1 MTNSVSCP
9 VSGNRINENA
19 ARIAAAFTVLFTA
32 LAVVFQW
39 HWIMAVLAADFA
51 LRGFTSGKW
60 SPMRW
65 LAQNTSRV
73 LKLRIIPVDAAP
85 KKFAAGLGM
94 GFSAMI
100 FITGIMHYSIAQ
112 YTIASMLVGCAILE
126 SVFAY
131 CLGCVVYTFLIRIIS
146 NKENSVQ
153 LPHSK
158 TG

>member
-9 VSGNRINENA
+9 VSGERMNENA
-19 ARIAAAFTVLFTA
+19 ARIAAAFTVFFTA
-32 LAVVFQW
+32 FAVIFQW

-51 LRGFTSGKW
+51 LRAFTSGKW

-65 LAQNTSRV
+65 LAQNKSRV

-94 GFSAMI
+94 VFSASI
-100 FITGIMHYSIAQ
+100 YFTGIMHLTITQYS
-112 YTIASMLVGCAILE
+112 IASMLVGCAILE
-126 SVFAY
+126 SAFAF
-131 CLGCVVYTFLIRIIS
+131 CLGCVIYTSLIRIIPH
-146 NKENSVQ
+146 KETIAQ
-153 LPHSK
+153 LPNSK